1 MVTDPLSI
9 RQLET
14 FVALID
20 RGSFT
25 KAARFLNLSQST
37 VSGHIAELERR
48 LGVRLVERDRG
59 GAKPTSAGHALL
71 RPAREALRAERNARQ
86 AIADLTGLLSGTLVL
101 GASTIPASYLL
112 PRLIAEFHT
121 RYPAVSIRMITGDSD
136 QILDRV
142 SAGEVEAAF
151 VGRLPKRNDLHSDE
165 VDRDR
170 LILVASP
177 AHALASRGRVS
188 LADIADQPLVMRER
202 GSGTRAATEAALS
215 VPAGRGGVHPG
226 LNVVCEVGSTE
237 AMKAAV
243 VEGLGMAFLSDLAVR
258 AELASK
264 TLVEIPLE
272 EFSVRREFHLVRRD
286 GKLLSPA
293 AQAFVTIALEGHE
306 RDDAA

>member
-1 MVTDPLSI
+1 
-9 RQLET
+9 
-14 FVALID
+14 
-20 RGSFT
+20 
-25 KAARFLNLSQST
+25 
-37 VSGHIAELERR
+37 
-48 LGVRLVERDRG
+48 
-59 GAKPTSAGHALL
+59 
-71 RPAREALRAERNARQ
+71 
-86 AIADLTGLLSGTLVL
+86 
-101 GASTIPASYLL
+101 
-112 PRLIAEFHT
+112 
-121 RYPAVSIRMITGDSD
+121 MITGDSD
-136 QILDRV
+136 QTLDRV

-170 LILVASP
+170 LVLVASP
-177 AHALASRGRVS
+177 AHAFASRGRVS
-188 LADIADQPLVMRER
+188 LAEIADQPLVMRER

-286 GKLLSPA
+286 GTLLSPA